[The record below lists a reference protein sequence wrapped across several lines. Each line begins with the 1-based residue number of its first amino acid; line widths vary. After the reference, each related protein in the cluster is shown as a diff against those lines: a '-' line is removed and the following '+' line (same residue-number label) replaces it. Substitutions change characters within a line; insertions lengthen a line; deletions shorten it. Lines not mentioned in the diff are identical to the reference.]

1 MRYKILFL
9 GIMCSSIAMSADWA
23 LPHISVANVRTE
35 PRHGAEMSTQALM
48 GTPLKIVDSLDGG
61 WFKVVM
67 PDGYEGYIKDNS
79 LTLLNDDDM
88 RHWRHAERVMVTS
101 PVEVKMYAD
110 KLRNEVVT
118 DLVTG
123 DILEVIDDGR
133 LRLPDGRTGYIDGDV
148 TSLDSLQSDDT
159 PAAVVK
165 VALAQMGTPYLWG
178 GLSNKG
184 MDCSGLVKLAYYS
197 IGVITLRDASQQATT
212 GIVPDGKLSAG
223 DLIFYGNKLGRIN
236 HVAIYEGNDSV
247 IESAGRVMRTHINDA
262 GHRITSRRIA
272 GSEGSRGVT
281 RITDHPWYFDQ
292 ESVKK

>member
-9 GIMCSSIAMSADWA
+9 GIMWSSVAMSAEWA

-35 PRHGAEMSTQALM
+35 PRHGSEMSTQALM
-48 GTPLKIVDSLDGG
+48 GTPLKITDSVDGG

-79 LTLLNDDDM
+79 LTLLDDDSM
-88 RHWRHAERVMVTS
+88 GRWRKAERVMVTS

-110 KLRNEVVT
+110 KGHSEVVT

-123 DILEVIDDGR
+123 DILEVMADGR
-133 LRLPDGRTGYIDGDV
+133 LQLPDGRAGYVDGDV
-148 TSLDSLQSDDT
+148 TPLDSLESDD
-159 PAAVVK
+159 PSAAVVK
-165 VALAQMGTPYLWG
+165 VALAQMGSPYLWG

-212 GIVPDGKLSAG
+212 GIVPDGNLTAG
-223 DLIFYGNKLGRIN
+223 DLVFYGNKSGRIN

-262 GHRITSRRIA
+262 GCRITSRRLA

-281 RITDHPWYFDQ
+281 RITAHPWYFDQ